1 MYYIGVDL
9 GGTSIKAGVVNTD
22 GVILYKDKMPT
33 KPERDSFFI
42 IKDMAS
48 LITEIISHLNIS
60 IEEVLGIG
68 IGSPGT
74 PDVKSGVLLYS
85 NNLNFENVSI
95 REELSKYFDIPVY
108 LDNDAN
114 VAALAESEVGAS
126 KNVDNSVLVTLGT
139 GIGGG
144 IIIDNKIYSGFNN
157 AGSELGHMIIMQNGL
172 QCSCGQK
179 GCFEKYASASAL
191 VSQTIEAAKK
201 NPGSLINTLV
211 NFDYDMV
218 NARTVFEAEKQ
229 NDETAKQVIRQ
240 YLEYLSTGII
250 NIINILFPE
259 YIVIGG
265 GLGNEGENLL
275 IPLRKI
281 VNETAYTSHG
291 IVPTKIVSA
300 KMGNDAGIVGAAML
314 VKKNN

>member
-9 GGTSIKAGVVNTD
+9 GGTSIKAGVVD
-22 GVILYKDKMPT
+22 SEGVILYKDKVPT
-33 KPERDSFFI
+33 KAERNYKDI

-48 LITEIISHLNIS
+48 LINDIINHSNVKPAEIK
-60 IEEVLGIG
+60 GIG

-74 PDVKSGVLLYS
+74 PNVKEGILVYS
-85 NNLNFENVSI
+85 NNLNFVNVPI
-95 REELSKYFDIPVY
+95 RTELGKYFDIPIY

-126 KNVDNSVLVTLGT
+126 KNVDNSVLITLGT

-157 AGSELGHMIIMQNGL
+157 AGSELGHMIIVHQGIE
-172 QCSCGQK
+172 CSCGQH

-191 VSQTIEAAKK
+191 ISQTIKAAKE
-201 NPGSLINTLV
+201 NRDSIINTLV
-211 NFDYDMV
+211 DFNYDKV
-218 NARTVFEAEKQ
+218 NARTVFEAQQHHDQTAEK
-229 NDETAKQVIRQ
+229 VIKQ
-240 YLEYLSTGII
+240 YLKYLATGIV

-259 YIVIGG
+259 YIVVGG

-291 IVPTKIVSA
+291 ILPTEIVSA

-314 VKKNN
+314 VKQNR